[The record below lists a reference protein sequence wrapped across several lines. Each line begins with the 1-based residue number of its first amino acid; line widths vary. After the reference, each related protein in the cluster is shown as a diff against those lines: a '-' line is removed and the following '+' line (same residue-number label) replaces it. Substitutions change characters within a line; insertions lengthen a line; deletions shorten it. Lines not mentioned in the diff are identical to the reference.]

1 MEELNKAKNDMEKN
15 NTRLTSELKA
25 LREKS
30 EKVSFRIPESN
41 EQYFPFDLS
50 GAEKEL
56 KVQVLEPD
64 LNTAALYPIRAD
76 MTFFPCL
83 CLM

>member
-30 EKVSFRIPESN
+30 EKVSFLVFQKATNNI
-41 EQYFPFDLS
+41 FL
-50 GAEKEL
+50 L
-56 KVQVLEPD
+56 
-64 LNTAALYPIRAD
+64 I
-76 MTFFPCL
+76 
-83 CLM
+83 